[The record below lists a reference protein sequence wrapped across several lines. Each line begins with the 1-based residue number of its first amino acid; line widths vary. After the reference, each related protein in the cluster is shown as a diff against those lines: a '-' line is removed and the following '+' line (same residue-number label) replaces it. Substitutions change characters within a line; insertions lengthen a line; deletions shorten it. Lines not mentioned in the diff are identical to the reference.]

1 MQLEVLPATPLTSS
15 PSSPAPWVRGL
26 AILPFGLVLGFMW
39 TALPFLLTR
48 QGVSLA
54 RVAGISATVLLPTVW
69 AFLVKPVLDS
79 GLTRRAWCWLFA
91 AIASLSICIGVSALT
106 PAHLAVAV
114 PALWLAV
121 LSMVLYAGAA
131 NGWISQVTRDRQR
144 GAVAGWANLF
154 LLGGGALGSFAIM
167 ELLARNILSQ
177 SGAGLL
183 MGGMV
188 WVGAAALLFFPA
200 PAAPRFPLAEAYST
214 ALVALWKTVRRRQSL
229 VGFAL
234 LLSPAAGT
242 AAGVLV
248 SGLGRDFHASEAT
261 VIWVTGIGQ
270 ALAISLG
277 ALAGGKLADRFPRA
291 YVYLFAGLFSAATAI
306 ATALLPHTAL
316 VFIVST
322 LTYSAIVGAIFAAYN
337 ALALQLTGSS
347 PVAATQLGL
356 FAAAI
361 NLNVN
366 YMTRA
371 DGLGYRLSGVRGLFL
386 VDGLASL
393 LFLLPLLWVVRAEFR
408 SQPHS
413 QGSAQP

>member
-1 MQLEVLPATPLTSS
+1 MRATSS
-15 PSSPAPWVRGL
+15 RSPA
-26 AILPFGLVLGFMW
+26 
-39 TALPFLLTR
+39 
-48 QGVSLA
+48 
-54 RVAGISATVLLPTVW
+54 RVCSWAGW
-69 AFLVKPVLDS
+69 S
-79 GLTRRAWCWLFA
+79 G
-91 AIASLSICIGVSALT
+91 SAL
-106 PAHLAVAV
+106 
-114 PALWLAV
+114 
-121 LSMVLYAGAA
+121 
-131 NGWISQVTRDRQR
+131 RRCC
-144 GAVAGWANLF
+144 
-154 LLGGGALGSFAIM
+154 SFP
-167 ELLARNILSQ
+167 R
-177 SGAGLL
+177 
-183 MGGMV
+183 
-188 WVGAAALLFFPA
+188 P
-200 PAAPRFPLAEAYST
+200 PPPRFPLAEAYST

-347 PVAATQLGL
+347 PVAATQL
-356 FAAAI
+356 
-361 NLNVN
+361 
-366 YMTRA
+366 
-371 DGLGYRLSGVRGLFL
+371 
-386 VDGLASL
+386 ASS
-393 LFLLPLLWVVRAEFR
+393 PRP
-408 SQPHS
+408 STS
-413 QGSAQP
+413 TSTT

>member
-1 MQLEVLPATPLTSS
+1 MQLEVLPATLPTSA

-91 AIASLSICIGVSALT
+91 AIASLSVCIGVSALT
-106 PAHLAVAV
+106 PAHLAIAV

-131 NGWISQVTRDRQR
+131 NGWISQVTADSQR

-167 ELLARNILSQ
+167 VLLARNILSQ

-200 PAAPRFPLAEAYST
+200 PAEPRFPLTQAYST
-214 ALVALWKTVRRRQSL
+214 ALIALWKTVRRRQSL
-229 VGFAL
+229 LGFAL

-277 ALAGGKLADRFPRA
+277 ALAGGRLADRFPRA

-306 ATALLPHTAL
+306 ATALLPHTAM

-371 DGLGYRLSGVRGLFL
+371 DGFGYRLSGVRGLFL
-386 VDGLASL
+386 TDGLASL
-393 LFLLPLLWVVRAEFR
+393 LFLLPLLWVVHVQSRAPAVEK
-408 SQPHS
+408 
-413 QGSAQP
+413 

>member
-1 MQLEVLPATPLTSS
+1 MQLEVLPSTPPTSA

-79 GLTRRAWCWLFA
+79 GLTRRVYCWIFA
-91 AIASLSICIGVSALT
+91 AIASISICIGVSALT

-131 NGWISQVTRDRQR
+131 NGWISQVTGDHQR

-167 ELLARNILSQ
+167 ALLARNILSQ

-200 PAAPRFPLAEAYST
+200 PVAPRFPLAEAYST
-214 ALVALWKTVRRRQSL
+214 ALVALWKTVRSRQSL
-229 VGFAL
+229 LGFAL

-248 SGLGRDFHASEAT
+248 SGLGRDFHATESM

-277 ALAGGKLADRFPRA
+277 ALAGGWLADRFPRA

-337 ALALQLTGSS
+337 TLALQLTGSS

-386 VDGLASL
+386 VDGLVSL

-408 SQPHS
+408 SQS
-413 QGSAQP
+413 SAQP

>member
-1 MQLEVLPATPLTSS
+1 
-15 PSSPAPWVRGL
+15 
-26 AILPFGLVLGFMW
+26 MW

-69 AFLVKPVLDS
+69 VFLVKPVLDS

-131 NGWISQVTRDRQR
+131 NGWISQVTRDHQR

-167 ELLARNILSQ
+167 ALLARNILSQ

-200 PAAPRFPLAEAYST
+200 PTAPRFPIAQAYST
-214 ALVALWKTVRRRQSL
+214 GLVALWKTVRRRQSL
-229 VGFAL
+229 IGFAL

-277 ALAGGKLADRFPRA
+277 ALAAGKLADRFPRA

-316 VFIVST
+316 IFIVST

-393 LFLLPLLWVVRAEFR
+393 LFLLPLLWVVRAQRRTQSSVER
-408 SQPHS
+408 
-413 QGSAQP
+413 